1 MHVVRLTLTDFRNHE
16 RTELVPGPPL
26 VVLTGPNGAGKT
38 NILEALSLL
47 APGRG
52 LRGAAMED
60 MLRDG
65 ATAGFAIVADCRAP
79 DAPDLAVTIGT
90 GTVAS
95 APSRRRVRINGADTP
110 ASALGEWVSMIWLT
124 PAMDRLFV
132 EAASQRRR
140 FLDRMTLALVPDHAR
155 HAARYDAAMRAR
167 SRLLAQDAPA
177 DPAWLAALEAQMA
190 DHGAALDAARHALVR
205 ALAAEAAE
213 APVGV
218 FARPGLS
225 LVSADGQ
232 LANPWDLSLLAAA
245 LAAGRGRDAR
255 AGRALVGPHRNDL
268 AVTHLS
274 SGQPADRCSTGEQKA
289 LLLSI
294 ILAHGDMIARERG
307 QRPILLLDELAA
319 HLDPDRRAALF
330 DRLVSAGGQV
340 WMTGTEP
347 QLFSAIAAP
356 ASRFRVD
363 NGHLS
368 AA

>member
-1 MHVVRLTLTDFRNHE
+1 MTTSLSKLSRV
-16 RTELVPGPPL
+16 
-26 VVLTGPNGAGKT
+26 AG
-38 NILEALSLL
+38 LAALF
-47 APGRG
+47 G
-52 LRGAAMED
+52 
-60 MLRDG
+60 
-65 ATAGFAIVADCRAP
+65 
-79 DAPDLAVTIGT
+79 LAV
-90 GTVAS
+90 
-95 APSRRRVRINGADTP
+95 
-110 ASALGEWVSMIWLT
+110 ALPV
-124 PAMDRLFV
+124 
-132 EAASQRRR
+132 
-140 FLDRMTLALVPDHAR
+140 
-155 HAARYDAAMRAR
+155 
-167 SRLLAQDAPA
+167 LAQDAPA

-294 ILAHGDMIARERG
+294 VLAHGDMIARERG

-363 NGHLS
+363 NGHIS